1 MITHATL
8 WTKFLQIG
16 KLFHLWHLLQQTTQ
30 LVLLSIP
37 KLFLEDVFTEHKLD
51 VIVLTRA
58 IQIMIIP
65 LEKKEFNLVKC
76 VNLEHSWITT
86 VFKIQLHGQ
95 FCKVFLTVRWFVVEK
110 GALHLSMSLDR
121 NNQTYNVH

>member
-30 LVLLSIP
+30 LVLLSTP

-51 VIVLTRA
+51 VIVQTRGS
-58 IQIMIIP
+58 IQMVIKT
-65 LEKKEFNLVKC
+65 LE
-76 VNLEHSWITT
+76 
-86 VFKIQLHGQ
+86 
-95 FCKVFLTVRWFVVEK
+95 EK
-110 GALHLSMSLDR
+110 
-121 NNQTYNVH
+121 